1 MQLPYSSWLEMSEAQ
16 SEEVKNR
23 FRIRL
28 MTILMDQVN
37 SAPLEKRT
45 LLMSMSIKHWYEWL
59 TRQVPWTPE
68 NVTTRLLRNSEKVT
82 TKTRNWMQAVLL
94 QSMSVREK

>member
-1 MQLPYSSWLEMSEAQ
+1 MSEAQ